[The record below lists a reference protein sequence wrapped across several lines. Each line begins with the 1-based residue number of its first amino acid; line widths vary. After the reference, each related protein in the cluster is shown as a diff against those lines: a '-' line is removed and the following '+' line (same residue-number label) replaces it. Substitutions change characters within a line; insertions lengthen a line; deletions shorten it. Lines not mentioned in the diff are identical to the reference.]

1 MITIIK
7 LIYMKTIF
15 KQIISITLIAMI
27 LGLFNN
33 YFITKHSVSLIKQE
47 RTASMV
53 LEGDFSI
60 PDLMTEPQI
69 VKTDFVKYHFDNNSA
84 TIIDARDQNQYED
97 LHIKGSINIPYNI
110 YEDSEILYDI
120 PIEGVYIIYCNGGEC
135 TLSIDLAYVMFDE
148 FDFESVFVYE
158 EGIPIWESSGYPLNS
173 NMNGN
178 KIVIDDDGDLDKS
191 SILKWIT
198 ILLSGLFYLNFIIK
212 TIKDN
217 KKSLT
222 KIVKT
227 IFIISFRLVLGYI
240 FIYASASKIINPL
253 EFSNQIDLYDAT
265 PIIFNNMIAL
275 IIPWIE
281 LLIGLGLILN
291 RKIKGSIVLSFIL
304 LIVFI
309 ILLSQAYYRGIS
321 LDCGCFGTGE
331 IRTDIE
337 LSADMLKRIWEDI
350 IFLCMTIYLYFIYV
364 FNKREYAN

>member
-15 KQIISITLIAMI
+15 KQIISITLISII

-33 YFITKHSVSLIKQE
+33 YFITKQSISLIKKE
-47 RTASMV
+47 RNVSTV
-53 LEGDFSI
+53 IKGDFSI

-69 VKTDFVKYHFDNNSA
+69 VNTNFVKHYFENNSA
-84 TIIDARDQNQYED
+84 TIIDARDWDQYAE
-97 LHIKGSINIPYNI
+97 LHIKGSINIPYNT
-110 YEDSEILYDI
+110 YEDSEFLYDL
-120 PIEGVYIIYCNGGEC
+120 PIDGVYIIYCNGGEC

-158 EGIPIWESSGYPLNS
+158 EGIPVWESAGYPLNS
-173 NMNGN
+173 TMGEN
-178 KIVIDDDGDLDKS
+178 KVTIDSGDNLDKS
-191 SILKWIT
+191 SVLKWIA
-198 ILLSGLFYLNFIIK
+198 ILFSGLFYIGFLIK
-212 TIKDN
+212 TVKNN
-217 KKSLT
+217 KRSLT
-222 KIVKT
+222 KIVRT
-227 IFIISFRLVLGYI
+227 IFVVSFRLVLGYI
-240 FIYASASKIINPL
+240 FIYASMPKIINPL

-265 PIIFNNMIAL
+265 PIIINNVIAL

-291 RKIKGSIVLSFIL
+291 RKIKGSIVLSIIL

-331 IRTDIE
+331 IKSDIE

-350 IFLCMTIYLYFIYV
+350 IFLCMSIYLYFIYV
-364 FNKREYAN
+364 FTNRKYAN